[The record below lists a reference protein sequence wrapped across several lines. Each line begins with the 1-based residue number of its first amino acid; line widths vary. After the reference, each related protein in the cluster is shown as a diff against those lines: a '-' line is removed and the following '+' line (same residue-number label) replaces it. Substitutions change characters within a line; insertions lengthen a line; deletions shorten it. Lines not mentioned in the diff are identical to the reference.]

1 MLDLKNLEAFVWI
14 ARLGGFRA
22 AAGRLNT
29 TQPAIS
35 ARIAQLEKELGVQLF
50 NRGTRRVTLTLKG
63 MELLDHAERMLT
75 LQAELVHAVAESTT
89 LRGLIRLGVAET
101 IVHTWLSRLIERVHN
116 RFPLVS
122 LEIEVDTSIHL
133 RNGLLAHDLD
143 IAFMLGPVAEPD
155 MRNEALS
162 SYPMA
167 WVASPSLDL
176 PAGRLG
182 LADLARYPVITFSRQ
197 TKPSVA
203 IQQMFKRPGLPPLR
217 FYGNSSLAS
226 IVRMTLDGI
235 GISAIPPAVIE
246 RELAEGL
253 LRLIPAEDPLPD
265 LDFTICHPVDSD
277 NPLVPIVADMALEIV
292 RAQRHR
298 TPTDK
303 RRLSQTIKNENLT
316 DRTDA

>member
-14 ARLGGFRA
+14 TRLGSFRA

-35 ARIAQLEKELGVQLF
+35 ARIAQLEKDLGVQLF
-50 NRGTRRVTLTLKG
+50 NRETRRATLTLKG
-63 MELLDHAERMLT
+63 MELLDHAERMLA
-75 LQAELVHAVAESTT
+75 LQAELVHAVAESST

-101 IVHTWLSRLIERVHN
+101 IVHTWLTQLIERLHH

-133 RNGLLAHDLD
+133 RNGLLAHEID

-155 MRNEALS
+155 MRNEALC

-176 PAGRLG
+176 PEGRMS
-182 LADLARYPVITFSRQ
+182 LAELARFPVITFSRQ

-203 IQQMFKRPGLPPLR
+203 IQQMFKRPDLPPLR

-235 GISAIPPAVIE
+235 GVSAIPPAVIE
-246 RELAEGL
+246 RELAEGR
-253 LRLIPAEDPLPD
+253 LRLIPAHDPLPD
-265 LDFTICHPVDSD
+265 LDFTICHPLSTD
-277 NPLVPIVADMALEIV
+277 NPLVPIVADMALELV
-292 RAQRHR
+292 RG
-298 TPTDK
+298 PNDK
-303 RRLSQTIKNENLT
+303 FRLSQSIQNENLT
-316 DRTDA
+316 DMSDA